1 MLHMPRWQVYLIVGI
16 CLIGVLLAL
25 PNVVPESTRKSLP
38 AWVPAQAVPLGL
50 DLRGG
55 AYMLLEA
62 KLEDAVKDRTN
73 AVLDGVRKAL
83 RDAHILYS
91 GLALAR
97 TNDGISVH
105 IVEPEKRENA
115 LAVVRKIVQPSGLSF
130 GLGNSAAEYD
140 VTSDDNGQI
149 IMTFSPSG
157 REDLRQRVMEQ
168 TIEVVRRRVDP
179 TGSTEASLARQGE
192 RRILLQVPGL
202 TNTAELEKK
211 LGQVAKLTF
220 HMVDETISEADVA
233 AGRIPP
239 GEKLLYEE
247 DMRNGQMVKMAVV
260 IKERA
265 IITGDM
271 LERAQGIID
280 QEKQTPVVSFKFNA
294 QGAHR
299 FADITRENV
308 GHRFAAVLDDKVIT
322 SPTIIQPILGGQG
335 VITGTFTME
344 EANNLAVLLNA
355 GALPVPLTIEDKR
368 TVGAELGADAIRY
381 GWISALGGLVLVV
394 GFMLLQYRL
403 FGVFATVAL
412 VMNLILLLAA
422 MTIFRATLTLPGIA
436 GFVLT
441 MGMAVDANVLIYER
455 IKEEIRNGRTIMSA
469 IDSGFARA
477 MATIIDANATH
488 LLAGLILL
496 SLGSGPVGGF
506 AVALTLGIISS
517 FFTSI
522 FVTRL
527 QVIWW
532 LQGRRPAALPI

>member
-1 MLHMPRWQVYLIVGI
+1 MLHFARWQTYLILGVCLLGI
-16 CLIGVLLAL
+16 LFAL
-25 PNVVPESTRKSLP
+25 PNVLPESVRNAMPS
-38 AWVPAQAVPLGL
+38 AVPHQPVPLGL

-62 KLEDAVKDRTN
+62 QLDVAVKDRTTST
-73 AVLDGVRKAL
+73 LEDVRKAL
-83 RDAHILYS
+83 RSAKILYS
-91 GLALAR
+91 GLAVAA
-97 TNDGISVH
+97 TDDAISVQM
-105 IVEPEKRENA
+105 VDPAKTPDA
-115 LAVVRKIVQPSGLSF
+115 MTLLKKAVQPSGLVF
-130 GLGNSAAEYD
+130 GLGNSAGEFD
-140 VTSDDNGQI
+140 VTSSDSGLI
-149 IMTFSPSG
+149 TLALSRAG
-157 REDLRQRVMEQ
+157 REELRQRTMEQ
-168 TIEVVRRRVDP
+168 SVEVVRRRVDP
-179 TGSTEASLARQGE
+179 TGSTEATFARQGQN
-192 RRILLQVPGL
+192 RILLQVPGL
-202 TNTAELEKK
+202 SDTTQLQAV
-211 LGQVAKLTF
+211 LGKVAKLTF
-220 HMVDETISEADVA
+220 YLVDEGVSPQDIEAN
-233 AGRIPP
+233 RIPP
-239 GEKLLYEE
+239 GDKLFYEE
-247 DMRNGQMVKMAVV
+247 TVRNGQAIKNPIVVKD
-260 IKERA
+260 RPL
-265 IITGDM
+265 ITGDM
-271 LERAQGIID
+271 LEKAQGTFD
-280 QEKQTPVVSFKFNA
+280 SNQQPVVSFKFNA
-294 QGAHR
+294 QGARR
-299 FADITRENV
+299 FADVTRENI

-322 SPTIIQPILGGQG
+322 APVIKGVIPGGQG
-335 VITGTFTME
+335 QIEGNFTAE
-344 EANNLAVLLNA
+344 EANDLAVLLNA
-355 GALPVPLTIEDKR
+355 GALPVPLKVLEER
-368 TVGAELGADAIRY
+368 SVGAELGQDAIKA
-381 GWISALGGLVLVV
+381 GWISALGGLTLVV

-403 FGVFATVAL
+403 FGIFANIAL

-496 SLGSGPVGGF
+496 SLGSGPIGGF

>member
-1 MLHMPRWQVYLIVGI
+1 
-16 CLIGVLLAL
+16 
-25 PNVVPESTRKSLP
+25 
-38 AWVPAQAVPLGL
+38 
-50 DLRGG
+50 
-55 AYMLLEA
+55 
-62 KLEDAVKDRTN
+62 
-73 AVLDGVRKAL
+73 
-83 RDAHILYS
+83 
-91 GLALAR
+91 
-97 TNDGISVH
+97 
-105 IVEPEKRENA
+105 
-115 LAVVRKIVQPSGLSF
+115 
-130 GLGNSAAEYD
+130 
-140 VTSDDNGQI
+140 
-149 IMTFSPSG
+149 
-157 REDLRQRVMEQ
+157 
-168 TIEVVRRRVDP
+168 
-179 TGSTEASLARQGE
+179 
-192 RRILLQVPGL
+192 
-202 TNTAELEKK
+202 
-211 LGQVAKLTF
+211 
-220 HMVDETISEADVA
+220 MVDETVSDADIA
-233 AGRIPP
+233 ARRIPP
-239 GEKLLYEE
+239 GDKLLYEE
-247 DMRNGQMVKMAVV
+247 DVIGGQTVQRPVV

-271 LERAQGIID
+271 LERAQGTID
-280 QEKQTPVVSFKFNA
+280 SQTQQPVVSFKFNA
-294 QGAHR
+294 QGARR
-299 FADITRENV
+299 FADITRDNV

-322 SPTIIQPILGGQG
+322 APVIRSPILGGQG
-335 VITGTFTME
+335 QIEGNFTVE
-344 EANNLAVLLNA
+344 GANNLAVLLNA
-355 GALPVPLTIEDKR
+355 GALPVPLKILEIR
-368 TVGAELGADAIRY
+368 TVGAELGQDAIQA
-381 GWISALGGLVLVV
+381 GWISALGGLALVV

-403 FGVFATVAL
+403 FGIFANIAL